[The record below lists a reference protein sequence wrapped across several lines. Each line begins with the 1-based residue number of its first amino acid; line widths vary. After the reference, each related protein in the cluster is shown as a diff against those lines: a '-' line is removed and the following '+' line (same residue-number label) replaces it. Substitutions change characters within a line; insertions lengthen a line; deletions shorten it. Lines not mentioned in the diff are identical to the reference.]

1 MIDIYY
7 NVFHKVPW
15 ELWIPVYFY
24 FTGLSAGSFVLSSLF
39 TVFGLKQFKSL
50 AFTAGISAVILLL
63 FAPIF
68 LVLDL
73 GQPLRFWKVLVPWY
87 FNPYSV
93 VSWGSWLLTI
103 YPIVLLIY
111 CWYMF
116 KEKEKMVKIFGIS
129 TLPLAIGVHGYTG
142 FVFGL
147 IQARVYWY
155 SAVMPGYFL
164 TSAILSGIGLVI
176 IITLIKDK
184 LLGKSTLS
192 ELFTPLKR
200 MMIVIIMLD
209 LFWIFCWKITL
220 LTGTDEAR
228 ASALIA
234 LKDPLYIFGVL
245 LFGMLIPF
253 SLLTYPRTR
262 NSVRWLVVSSVLV
275 LIGVFLM
282 RYTFV
287 FTGFEIPLS

>member
-15 ELWIPVYFY
+15 DYWIPVYFY

-73 GQPLRFWKVLVPWY
+73 GQPFRFWKVLVPWY

-103 YPIVLLIY
+103 YPIALLIY

-116 KEKEKMVKIFGIS
+116 KENEKMIKIFGIS

-164 TSAILSGIGLVI
+164 TSAVLSGIGLVI

-184 LLGKSTLS
+184 LLGGSTLS

-209 LFWIFCWKITL
+209 LFWIFAGKL
-220 LTGTDEAR
+220 HFYQAQMKL
-228 ASALIA
+228 
-234 LKDPLYIFGVL
+234 VL
-245 LFGMLIPF
+245 LHL
-253 SLLTYPRTR
+253 
-262 NSVRWLVVSSVLV
+262 
-275 LIGVFLM
+275 FLK
-282 RYTFV
+282 
-287 FTGFEIPLS
+287 

>member
-1 MIDIYY
+1 MGLLDTGVFLFYRFKCGIICAFFSFHSFRAETIQVACIYRW
-7 NVFHKVPW
+7 NIGRNPPSICSNF
-15 ELWIPVYFY
+15 F
-24 FTGLSAGSFVLSSLF
+24 SF
-39 TVFGLKQFKSL
+39 
-50 AFTAGISAVILLL
+50 
-63 FAPIF
+63 
-68 LVLDL
+68 DL
-73 GQPLRFWKVLVPWY
+73 GQPFRFWKVLVPWY

-103 YPIVLLIY
+103 YPIALLIY

-116 KEKEKMVKIFGIS
+116 KENEKMIKIFGIS

-164 TSAILSGIGLVI
+164 TSAVLSGIGLVI

-184 LLGKSTLS
+184 LLGGSTLS

-209 LFWIFCWKITL
+209 LFWIFAGKL
-220 LTGTDEAR
+220 HFYQAQMKL
-228 ASALIA
+228 
-234 LKDPLYIFGVL
+234 VL
-245 LFGMLIPF
+245 LHL
-253 SLLTYPRTR
+253 
-262 NSVRWLVVSSVLV
+262 
-275 LIGVFLM
+275 FL
-282 RYTFV
+282 
-287 FTGFEIPLS
+287 